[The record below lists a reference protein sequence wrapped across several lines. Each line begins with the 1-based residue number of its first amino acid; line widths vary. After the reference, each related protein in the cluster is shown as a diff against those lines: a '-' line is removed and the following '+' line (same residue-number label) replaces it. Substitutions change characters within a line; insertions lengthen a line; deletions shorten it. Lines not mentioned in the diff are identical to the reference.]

1 MTVIFVIA
9 TIIFFLT
16 LDWVSRRMKARKA
29 VVVPAGHAV
38 PAYPVRVPEGIFFTK
53 SHTWL
58 NLFPSGKVRIGV
70 DDFVGRMVENPQII
84 LLKKNGEAIS
94 RGEPVLTMKEDEHL
108 LTVRSPIDG
117 DIESINEELV
127 RHPELLKDLLFSD
140 GWAYTIKPRKFS
152 EIKGLL
158 LGSETR
164 EWMRGEF
171 ARLRDFFAGVG
182 QNGAIAPALLQD
194 GGPPMAGIMKTMDDA
209 VWQNFE
215 HEFLTIDESERA

>member
-1 MTVIFVIA
+1 MTVLFVIA

-16 LDWVSRRMKARKA
+16 LDWVSRRVKEKKGA
-29 VVVPAGHAV
+29 AV
-38 PAYPVRVPEGIFFTK
+38 PQRQPIPIYPIRVPEGIFFTK

-58 NLFPSGKVRIGV
+58 NLFPSGKVRLGI

-84 LLKKNGEAIS
+84 LLKKNGETIL
-94 RGEPVLTMKEDEHL
+94 RGEPLLTMKEEEHL

-117 DIESINEELV
+117 EIESINDELP

-152 EIKGLL
+152 ELKGLL
-158 LGSETR
+158 LGTETR
-164 EWMRGEF
+164 EWMREEF
-171 ARLRDFFAGVG
+171 GRLRDFFAGIG
-182 QNGAIAPALLQD
+182 QSSEIAPALLQD
-194 GGPPMAGIMKTMDDA
+194 GGPPMAGIMKTMDDS

-215 HEFLTIDESERA
+215 HQFLTIDDSDRV

>member
-16 LDWVSRRMKARKA
+16 LDWVVRRIRARKA
-29 VVVPAGHAV
+29 APVTAV
-38 PAYPVRVPEGIFFTK
+38 HPSAYPIRVPEGIFFTR

-58 NLFPSGKVRIGV
+58 NLFPSGKVRLGI

-84 LLKKNGEAIS
+84 FLKKSGESIS
-94 RGEPVLTMKEDEHL
+94 RGEPLLTMKEDEHL

-117 DIESINEELV
+117 EIESINEELP
-127 RHPELLKDLLFSD
+127 RHPDLLKDLLFSD

-158 LGSETR
+158 LGTETR
-164 EWMRGEF
+164 EWMRAEF
-171 ARLRDFFAGVG
+171 GRLRDFFAGISH
-182 QNGAIAPALLQD
+182 NGTIAPALLQD
-194 GGPPMAGIMKTMDDA
+194 GGPPMAGVMKTMDDA

-215 HEFLTIDESERA
+215 HEFLTIEESERA

>member
-16 LDWVSRRMKARKA
+16 LDWVSRRVKEKKGLAGA
-29 VVVPAGHAV
+29 PAPLV

-58 NLFPSGKVRIGV
+58 NLFPSGKVRLGV

-84 LLKKNGEAIS
+84 LLKKSGEKIA

-117 DIESINEELV
+117 EIEEINNELT
-127 RHPELLKDLLFSD
+127 RHPEFLKDLLFSD
-140 GWAYTIKPRKFS
+140 GWAYTIKPGKFS

-158 LGSETR
+158 LGTETR
-164 EWMRGEF
+164 EWMREEF
-171 ARLRDFFAGVG
+171 GRLRDFFAGIG
-182 QNGAIAPALLQD
+182 RHAQIAPALLQD
-194 GGPPMAGIMKTMDDA
+194 GGPPMAGVMKTMDDE

-215 HEFLTIDESERA
+215 HEFLTIDDTERE